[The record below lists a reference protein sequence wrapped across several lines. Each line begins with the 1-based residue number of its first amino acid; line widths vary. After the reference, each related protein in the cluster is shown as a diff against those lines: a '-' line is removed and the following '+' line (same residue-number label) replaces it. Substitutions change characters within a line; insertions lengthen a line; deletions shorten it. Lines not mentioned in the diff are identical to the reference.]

1 MIPLNMTRENRS
13 GDVVN
18 VQLDPY
24 RDTISDYIDTSN
36 SYEWL
41 PYLCARSRVHTSP
54 SIAW

>member
-24 RDTISDYIDTSN
+24 RDTISDHIDTSN
-36 SYEWL
+36 SYERL
-41 PYLCARSRVHTSP
+41 PYLRARSRVHTSL